1 MINNAQVYNPATNQW
16 SSLPEMNTPRWV
28 WAANQGFPLTVY
40 TRSNFSLVVLDGLLT
55 AVGGFTGLPG
65 RLTASMEVLN
75 GGDWLLLSDA
85 SPYAK
90 SGIACAVLPNAS
102 EEKEEE
108 MEEE

>member
-1 MINNAQVYNPATNQW
+1 M
-16 SSLPEMNTPRWV
+16 
-28 WAANQGFPLTVY
+28 
-40 TRSNFSLVVLDGLLT
+40 LDGLLT

-65 RLTASMEVLN
+65 TLTASMEVLN
-75 GGDWLLLSDA
+75 GGVWLLLSD